1 MSLFIKSDVLLV
13 FIVILGLLVQRKN
26 IKTIAVSVVKVS
38 MGYSIIVLG
47 SDTAVKTLSV
57 LSLIIRR
64 SVHVFDIIPNN
75 ETMVSIIGNSG
86 GRNIFFIMLIA
97 MCVNILISKF
107 TRIKYIFLNGYY
119 IFYMAGM
126 MAMLINENTTKTS
139 ILFSGIYLGF
149 FMSIVP
155 FITAPFIKKISKRED
170 IGLAHFGSFACVI
183 GGLAAGIFKRTDQ
196 KDEDKKKISFMR
208 DSNVLMAGSMFIIY
222 LLAILNVDSGF
233 LNDFTGETNKLYIA
247 FKYSISFTVSFYL
260 IVLGVRMMTDE
271 ILYAFKGIAEK
282 LIPDAKPAMDA
293 AVFFTYKPDAVM
305 LGFICSLVG
314 GIITFLIQM
323 KLKTAIVVPAI
334 TAHLFSGGTAGIFGY
349 SVSGRKGAIVSS
361 LIHGII
367 ITIIPIFLLPI
378 LKPHMGLMRTCY
390 ADSDFGIIAITFNF
404 IRSIL

>member
-75 ETMVSIIGNSG
+75 ETMVSIIGNSSG
-86 GRNIFFIMLIA
+86 ENIFFIMLIA

-149 FMSIVP
+149 FMSIIP

-183 GGLAAGIFKRTDQ
+183 GGLAAGIFKSTEQ
-196 KDEDKKKISFMR
+196 SDEDKKKISFMR

-293 AVFFTYKPDAVM
+293 AVFFTYKPDMVM

-349 SVSGRKGAIVSS
+349 SVSGRKGAILSS

-367 ITIIPIFLLPI
+367 IAIIPIFLLPI

>member
-1 MSLFIKSDVLLV
+1 MGLFIKSDVLLV

-47 SDTAVKTLSV
+47 SDTAVKTLGV

-64 SVHVFDIIPNN
+64 SMHAFDIIPNN

-86 GRNIFFIMLIA
+86 GRNVFFIMLIA

-126 MAMLINENTTKTS
+126 MAMLINKDTTKTS

-149 FMSIVP
+149 FMSIIP
-155 FITAPFIKKISKRED
+155 FISAPFIKKISKRED
-170 IGLAHFGSFACVI
+170 IGLAHLGSFACVI
-183 GGLAAGIFKRTDQ
+183 GGLAAGIFKGNKQ
-196 KDEDKKKISFMR
+196 KDDNKKKISFMR

-222 LLAILNVDSGF
+222 FLAILNVDHGF
-233 LNDFTGETNKLYIA
+233 LNDFTGETDKLYIA
-247 FKYSISFTVSFYL
+247 FKYSISFTVAFYL

-282 LIPDAKPAMDA
+282 LIPDVKPAMDA
-293 AVFFTYKPDAVM
+293 AVFFTYKPDMVM

-349 SVSGRKGAIVSS
+349 FVSGRKGAILSS
-361 LIHGII
+361 FIHGII
-367 ITIIPIFLLPI
+367 ITIMPILLLPI

-390 ADSDFGIIAITFNF
+390 ADSDFAVIAIIFDF